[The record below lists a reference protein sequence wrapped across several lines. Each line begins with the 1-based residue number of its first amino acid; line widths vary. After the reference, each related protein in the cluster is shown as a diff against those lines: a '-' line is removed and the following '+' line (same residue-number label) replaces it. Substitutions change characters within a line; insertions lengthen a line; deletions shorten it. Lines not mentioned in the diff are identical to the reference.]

1 MNFDTIIIGGGLA
14 GLASAID
21 LQKRGQRCAVISLGH
36 SCLYFGS
43 GSFDLLNTL
52 PDGSSVNN
60 PLEAIDKL
68 IEQSPLHP
76 YSKLGKANFA
86 SKAKCAK
93 ELLLEAEVGV
103 QGSADN
109 NHFRLSPIG
118 STASTWLTL
127 DGYPTFD
134 GSNVGWKKVII
145 VSPDGYLDALSRFVR
160 KEFSKQEI
168 ECQIELFTLPSL
180 DKIKDNPTEFR
191 SENIDR
197 MFKEHPEQVDVLV
210 DIICQK
216 ANASHDAV
224 LIPACFSDNQILDKV
239 KARIQN
245 ENVFWLPTMPPVV
258 KGVDTEYKLRQY
270 FKKLGGEF
278 FSGDSV
284 VKGEFEGNRLKYI
297 YTKNHEDMPFCANNY
312 ILATGSFFS
321 KGLLATHEHIIEP
334 IFGLDIA
341 SSDKR
346 EDWYDKHF
354 YAPQNYMGYGI
365 DTDNEFRVLK
375 NKTVITNLYAA
386 GAILGHHKP
395 VEEGSG
401 AGVALLP
408 SLQIS
413 ENILSQI

>member
-43 GSFDLLNTL
+43 GSFDLLSKL
-52 PDGSSVNN
+52 PDGSMVSN

-76 YSKLGKANFA
+76 YSRLGKANFE
-86 SKAKCAK
+86 SKSKYAK
-93 ELLLEAEVGV
+93 ELLVEAGIGV
-103 QGSADN
+103 QGCADK

-118 STASTWLTL
+118 TTASTWMTL

-134 GSNVGWKKVII
+134 VATVDWKKII
-145 VSPDGYLDALSRFVR
+145 IISPDGYLDALSRFVN
-160 KEFSKQEI
+160 KEFSKQRI
-168 ECQIELFTLPSL
+168 NCQIELFTLPTL
-180 DKIKDNPTEFR
+180 EKIKDNPTEFR

-197 MFKEHPEQVDVLV
+197 MFKEHPELVDVLV

-216 ANASHDAV
+216 ADTSHDAI

-239 KARIQN
+239 KAKTQN
-245 ENVFWLPTMPPVV
+245 NNVFWLPTMPPVV
-258 KGVDTEYKLRQY
+258 KGVDTEYKLKQY

-278 FSGDSV
+278 FPGDSV
-284 VKGEFEGNRLKYI
+284 LKGEFEGDRLKCI
-297 YTKNHEDMPFCANNY
+297 YTKNHEDIPFSADNY

-365 DTDNEFRVLK
+365 DIDNEFRVLK
-375 NKTVITNLYAA
+375 NKTVVKNLYAT
-386 GAILGHHKP
+386 GAILGHHNP
-395 VEEGSG
+395 IEEGSG